1 MRFSPGLLDEI
12 RARVPLSEVVARRV
26 SWDRRKSQ
34 PARGDFWACCPFHQ
48 EKTPSFHVDDRRG
61 RYKCFGCG
69 ASGDHF
75 RFLTE
80 TEGLAFPEAVERL
93 AEQAGVALPA
103 PDPQAAA
110 RAAERASLAEICEM
124 AARFF
129 QDALAMSGGE
139 QARDYVAR
147 RRLRPETLREFRIG
161 FAPNGRDAL
170 KRHLIGKG
178 VDEAS
183 MVEAGLVIRP
193 EDGRPSYDRFRNRLM
208 IPIQDER
215 GRVIAFGGRTLDP
228 DGQPKYLNS
237 PETPLF
243 HKGAM
248 VFNFHRAREPAHRS
262 GQAVVVE
269 GYMDAIAIAQAGM
282 GNVVAALGTAFTEE
296 QVGRL
301 WRLAPEPVICF
312 DGDAAGIA
320 AAHRA
325 VDRILPGLRSG
336 HSFGFVFLPDGK
348 DPDDLI
354 AQGGLAAFTKALA
367 GSQPLIDVL
376 WSREVDA
383 ARIDTPERRA
393 ALEKSL
399 DDLVRTIAD
408 ERVRRGY
415 QLDIRLRLSNLFYRQ
430 ARAARG
436 QGGGQ
441 GFGQGGGQGFG
452 QGFGQGGAL
461 QQAPSGPARGSDLP
475 ESSMFG
481 HERMLCG
488 LCLKYPE
495 LLERHVERLAQAQFG
510 DLLHARFRDE
520 LCRIATELHD
530 VPVSGFFETLDAR
543 FLQILSEALDGPEEA
558 GSGSGGGS
566 GSGSGSGSGGGRR
579 MVARFHDLLQRLPIL
594 RHEPPAEFIEDLF
607 CHTLDVLELRALEQD
622 LDAELAALGDGLDE
636 ADWERIRAQS
646 QDLARRREECA
657 RIEQEIAERGKVF
670 RSARPVAATPAGAA
684 ARARAAIAQG
694 AAAGG

>member
-48 EKTPSFHVDDRRG
+48 EKTPSFHVDDRRN

-80 TEGLAFPEAVERL
+80 TEGLSFPEAVERL

-139 QARDYVAR
+139 QARDYISR
-147 RRLRPETLREFRIG
+147 RRLRPDTVREFRIG
-161 FAPNGRDAL
+161 YAPNGRDAL

-193 EDGRPSYDRFRNRLM
+193 DDGRPTYDRFRNRLM

-243 HKGAM
+243 HKGTM
-248 VFNFHRAREPAHRS
+248 VFNFHRAREPAHRT

-312 DGDAAGIA
+312 DGDAAGTS

-354 AQGGLAAFTKALA
+354 ADGGLAAFTKALE

-436 QGGGQ
+436 QGSGQ
-441 GFGQGGGQGFG
+441 GNGQGGGQGFG
-452 QGFGQGGAL
+452 QGGA
-461 QQAPSGPARGSDLP
+461 QKAPSGQARGSDLP

-495 LLERHVERLAQAQFG
+495 LLERHVERLSQAQFG
-510 DLLHARFRDE
+510 DVLHARFRDE
-520 LCRIATELHD
+520 LCRIATELQD
-530 VPVSGFFETLDAR
+530 VPVSGFFETLDTR
-543 FLQILSEALDGPEEA
+543 FFQILSEALDGPEEA
-558 GSGSGGGS
+558 GG
-566 GSGSGSGSGGGRR
+566 GGGRGLIT
-579 MVARFHDLLQRLPIL
+579 RFHDLLQRLPIL
-594 RHEPPAEFIEDLF
+594 RHEPPVEFIEDLF
-607 CHTLDVLELRALEQD
+607 CHYLDVLELRALEQD
-622 LDAELAALGDGLDE
+622 LEAELAALGDGLDE
-636 ADWERIRAQS
+636 ADWERIRAHS

-657 RIEQEIAERGKVF
+657 RDEQEIAERGKVF
-670 RSARPVAATPAGAA
+670 RSARPVSSSPAGAA
-684 ARARAAIAQG
+684 ARARAAMAQG
-694 AAAGG
+694 AGVQGGGTHGAVAGAGG

>member
-1 MRFSPGLLDEI
+1 MRFSPSLLDEI
-12 RARVPLSEVVARRV
+12 RARLPLSEIVARRV

-93 AEQAGVALPA
+93 AEQSGVPLPA
-103 PDPQAAA
+103 PDPREAA
-110 RAAERASLAEICEM
+110 RAERRAGLAEICEM

-129 QDALAMSGGE
+129 QEQLTLSGGE
-139 QARDYVAR
+139 AARAYVAR
-147 RRLRPETLREFRIG
+147 RRLKPETLREFRIG
-161 FAPNGRDAL
+161 FAPSARDAL
-170 KRHLIGKG
+170 KRHLVSKG
-178 VDEAS
+178 VPEAD
-183 MVEAGLVIRP
+183 MIEAGLVIRP
-193 EDGRPSYDRFRNRLM
+193 DDGRASYDRFRNRLM
-208 IPIQDER
+208 IPIQDDR

-243 HKGAM
+243 HKGQM
-248 VFNFHRAREPAHRS
+248 VFNFHRAREPAHKS
-262 GQAVVVE
+262 GQAIVVE
-269 GYMDAIAIAQAGM
+269 GYLDAIAVAQAGM

-312 DGDAAGIA
+312 DGDAAGVS

-354 AQGGLAAFTKALA
+354 NEGGISAFTAQLGEA
-367 GSQPLIDVL
+367 RPLIDVL
-376 WSREVDA
+376 WEREVQA

-393 ALEKSL
+393 ALEKAL
-399 DDLVRTIAD
+399 DDLTRTITD

-415 QLDIRLRLSNLFYRQ
+415 QLDIRLRLSNLFYQQGR
-430 ARAARG
+430 ARREGAQNRRA
-436 QGGGQ
+436 
-441 GFGQGGGQGFG
+441 
-452 QGFGQGGAL
+452 GQGGAVPFGEP
-461 QQAPSGPARGSDLP
+461 AAPARGSDLP
-475 ESSMFG
+475 DSSLFG
-481 HERMLCG
+481 NERTLCG
-488 LCLKYPE
+488 LCLRYPD
-495 LLERHVERLAQAQFG
+495 LLERHVERVSSAVFG
-510 DLLHARFRDE
+510 DTLHAGFRDE
-520 LCRIATELHD
+520 LCRIATDLED
-530 VPVSGFFETLDAR
+530 VPVSGFYETLDQR
-543 FLQILSEALDGPEEA
+543 FFQILSEALDGQASEGQAP
-558 GSGSGGGS
+558 
-566 GSGSGSGSGGGRR
+566 GGREAA
-579 MVARFHDLLQRLPIL
+579 ARGQSRFRDLLQRLPIL
-594 RHEPPAEFIEDLF
+594 RHDPPPDFIEDLF
-607 CHTLDVLELRALEQD
+607 CHLLDVLETRALAED
-622 LDAELAALGDGLDE
+622 LDAEMAALSESLDE
-636 ADWERIRAQS
+636 TGWERIRAQS

-657 RIEQEIAERGKVF
+657 RAEQELADRARVIRA
-670 RSARPVAATPAGAA
+670 ARPASMSGLA
-684 ARARAAIAQG
+684 
-694 AAAGG
+694 AAAGARG

>member
-12 RARVPLSEVVARRV
+12 RDRLPISDVVARRV

-80 TEGLAFPEAVERL
+80 TEGLSFPEAVERL
-93 AEQAGVALPA
+93 AEQAGVPLPA

-110 RAAERASLAEICEM
+110 RAERRAGLAEICEM

-129 QDALAMSGGE
+129 QDEFATSSGE
-139 QARDYVAR
+139 AARAYVAR
-147 RRLRPETLREFRIG
+147 RKLLPETLREFRFG
-161 FAPNGRDAL
+161 YAPNGRDAL

-178 VDEAS
+178 VDEAQ
-183 MVEAGLVIRP
+183 MIEAGLVIRP
-193 EDGRPSYDRFRNRLM
+193 DDGRASYDRFRNRLM
-208 IPIQDER
+208 IPIQDDR

-243 HKGAM
+243 HKGTM

-262 GQAVVVE
+262 GQAIVVE
-269 GYMDAIAIAQAGM
+269 GYMDAIAIWQAGM
-282 GNVVAALGTAFTEE
+282 RNVVAALGTAFTEE
-296 QVGRL
+296 QVARL
-301 WRLAPEPVICF
+301 WRLAPEPVVCF
-312 DGDAAGIA
+312 DGDAAGVS

-325 VDRILPGLRSG
+325 VDRILPGLKSG
-336 HSFGFVFLPDGK
+336 YSFGFVFLPDGK

-354 AQGGLAAFTKALA
+354 QTGGRETFAGALS
-367 GSQPLIDVL
+367 GSRPLIEVL
-376 WSREVDA
+376 WEREVQA

-415 QLDIRLRLSNLFYRQ
+415 QLDIRLRLSNLFYQQ
-430 ARAARG
+430 ARAQRG
-436 QGGGQ
+436 A
-441 GFGQGGGQGFG
+441 
-452 QGFGQGGAL
+452 GGARP
-461 QQAPSGPARGSDLP
+461 ARRPGASGAEEPSLPARGGDLP
-475 ESSMFG
+475 ETTMFG
-481 HERMLCG
+481 NERILCG
-488 LCLKYPE
+488 LCLKYPH
-495 LLERHVERLAQAQFG
+495 LLERHVERLSTAGFG
-510 DLLHARFRDE
+510 DALHARFRDE
-520 LCRIATELHD
+520 LCRIATELED
-530 VPVSGFFETLDAR
+530 VPVSRFFETLDTR
-543 FLQILSEALDGPEEA
+543 FYQILSEALGEGEA
-558 GSGSGGGS
+558 GPMHEPGARGQ
-566 GSGSGSGSGGGRR
+566 
-579 MVARFHDLLQRLPIL
+579 ARFRDLAQRLPIL
-594 RHEPPAEFIEDLF
+594 RFDPPVDFVEDLF
-607 CHTLDVLELRALEQD
+607 AHYLDLLELRAAEADLEE
-622 LDAELAALGDGLDE
+622 ELASLGDTLEEG
-636 ADWERIRAQS
+636 DWERIRAHS

-657 RIEQEIAERGKVF
+657 RDEHALAER
-670 RSARPVAATPAGAA
+670 ARQLRGGGAETAAVPLAAPA
-684 ARARAAIAQG
+684 
-694 AAAGG
+694 

>member
-1 MRFSPGLLDEI
+1 MRFTPALLDEI
-12 RARVPLSEVVARRV
+12 RARLPLSEIVARRV

-48 EKTPSFHVDDRRG
+48 EKSPSFHVDDRRN

-80 TEGLAFPEAVERL
+80 TEGLSFPEAVERL

-110 RAAERASLAEICEM
+110 RAAQRASLADVCEM

-129 QDALAMSGGE
+129 QDQLAMSGGE
-139 QARDYVAR
+139 AARDYVVR

-178 VDEAS
+178 VDEAA
-183 MVEAGLVIRP
+183 MIEAGLVIRP
-193 EDGRPSYDRFRNRLM
+193 DDGRPTYDRFRNRLM

-243 HKGAM
+243 HKGQM

-262 GQAVVVE
+262 GQAIVVE
-269 GYMDAIAIAQAGM
+269 GYMDAIAIWQAGM

-312 DGDAAGIA
+312 DGDAAGIS

-354 AQGGLAAFTKALA
+354 AEGGLAAFTRALGEA
-367 GSQPLIDVL
+367 MPLIDVV
-376 WSREVDA
+376 WTREVDA
-383 ARIDTPERRA
+383 ARTDTPERRA
-393 ALEKSL
+393 ALEKAL
-399 DDLVRTIAD
+399 DDLVRSIAD

-430 ARAARG
+430 ARDRRMA
-436 QGGGQ
+436 GGG
-441 GFGQGGGQGFG
+441 GRPGLAGER
-452 QGFGQGGAL
+452 GAV
-461 QQAPSGPARGSDLP
+461 QAPSGQARGADLP
-475 ESSMFG
+475 DSSMFG
-481 HERMLCG
+481 NERTLCG
-488 LCLKYPE
+488 LCLRYPD
-495 LLERHVERLAQAQFG
+495 LLERHVERLSQARFG
-510 DLLHARFRDE
+510 DVLHARFRDE
-520 LCRIATELHD
+520 LCRIATELQD
-530 VPVSGFFETLDAR
+530 VPVSGFFETLDNR
-543 FLQILSEALDGPEEA
+543 FLQILSEALDGEE
-558 GSGSGGGS
+558 GGEGAA
-566 GSGSGSGSGGGRR
+566 RPA
-579 MVARFHDLLQRLPIL
+579 ARFSDLLQRLPIL
-594 RHEPPAEFIEDLF
+594 RHDPPADFVEDLF
-607 CHTLDVLELRALEQD
+607 CHYLDALEIRTLEQE
-622 LDAELAALGDGLDE
+622 LEQELAALGDGIDE
-636 ADWERIRAQS
+636 SGWERIRAHS

-657 RIEQEIAERGKVF
+657 RDEQDLAER
-670 RSARPVAATPAGAA
+670 ARALRNGRAAVTGAA
-684 ARARAAIAQG
+684 APTLAGG
-694 AAAGG
+694 AAASLRVSGGALAAPAG

>member
-1 MRFSPGLLDEI
+1 MVSPSPRAEPAAPEPVSMRFSPGLLDEI
-12 RARVPLSEVVARRV
+12 RARLPLSEIVARRV

-48 EKTPSFHVDDRRG
+48 EKSPSFHVDDRRN

-80 TEGLAFPEAVERL
+80 TEGLSFPEAVERL
-93 AEQAGVALPA
+93 AEQAGVSLPA

-110 RAAERASLAEICEM
+110 RAAERASLADVCEM

-139 QARDYVAR
+139 EARAYVAR
-147 RRLRPETLREFRIG
+147 RRLKPETLREFRIG

-170 KRHLIGKG
+170 KRHLLGKG
-178 VDEAS
+178 VDEGA
-183 MVEAGLVIRP
+183 MVEAGLIIRP
-193 EDGRPSYDRFRNRLM
+193 DDGRPTYDRFRNRLM

-243 HKGAM
+243 HKGTM
-248 VFNFHRAREPAHRS
+248 VFNFHRAREPAHKS
-262 GQAVVVE
+262 GQAIVVE
-269 GYMDAIAIAQAGM
+269 GYMDAIAIWQAGM
-282 GNVVAALGTAFTEE
+282 GNVVAALGTAFTED

-312 DGDAAGIA
+312 DGDAAGVS

-336 HSFGFVFLPDGK
+336 YSFGFVFLPDGK

-354 AQGGLAAFTKALA
+354 AEGGVAAFARELA
-367 GSQPLIDVL
+367 GAMPLIELV

-393 ALEKSL
+393 ALEKGL

-430 ARAARG
+430 ARDRRMAGGGGRPG
-436 QGGGQ
+436 QGSDRGGTQ
-441 GFGQGGGQGFG
+441 T
-452 QGFGQGGAL
+452 
-461 QQAPSGPARGSDLP
+461 PSGPARGGDLP
-475 ESSMFG
+475 DSSLFG
-481 HERMLCG
+481 NERTLCG
-488 LCLKYPE
+488 LCLRYPD
-495 LLERHVERLAQAQFG
+495 LLERHVERVSQARFG
-510 DLLHARFRDE
+510 DTLHARFRDE
-520 LCRIATELHD
+520 LCRIATELQD
-530 VPVSGFFETLDAR
+530 VPVSGFFETLDNR
-543 FLQILSEALDGPEEA
+543 FYQILSEALDGGEVPRTA
-558 GSGSGGGS
+558 G
-566 GSGSGSGSGGGRR
+566 
-579 MVARFHDLLQRLPIL
+579 ARPAPRFSDLLQRLPIL
-594 RHEPPAEFIEDLF
+594 RHEPPADFVEDLF
-607 CHTLDVLELRALEQD
+607 CHYLDTLEIRTLEQ
-622 LDAELAALGDGLDE
+622 ELEEEMGALGDGLDE
-636 ADWERIRAQS
+636 AEWERVRAQS

-657 RIEQEIAERGKVF
+657 RDEQDLAER
-670 RSARPVAATPAGAA
+670 ARGLRGGRVAVTGTTGQGILSGAS
-684 ARARAAIAQG
+684 G
-694 AAAGG
+694 AGGRLPGGAMASSPR